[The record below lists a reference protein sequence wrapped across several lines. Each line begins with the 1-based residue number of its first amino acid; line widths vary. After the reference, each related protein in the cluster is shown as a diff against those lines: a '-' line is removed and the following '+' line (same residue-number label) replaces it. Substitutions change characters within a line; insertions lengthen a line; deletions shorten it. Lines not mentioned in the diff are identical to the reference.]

1 MNNIDFEAIIKSAM
15 KDGSKTEDL
24 AAAFTEAL
32 NAINSENAR
41 ETDRLSWIDD
51 RLDWVVDSV
60 NENNESLETV
70 AKLFAAVAAKTN
82 SDWNLDTCKRF
93 EESMSDFL
101 PEMIKTFNEFNKGF
115 DNLVGILSKSK
126 DKARQG
132 AVRIVQSADKA
143 KEALSDS
150 EKINKFLKDIFGV

>member
-15 KDGSKTEDL
+15 KDGSKAEDL

-32 NAINSENAR
+32 NAINSEDTKKAERDAWVR
-41 ETDRLSWIDD
+41 EHYAKAADLLESEPMKATSALFSAAAAETNP
-51 RLDWVVDSV
+51 DWD
-60 NENNESLETV
+60 
-70 AKLFAAVAAKTN
+70 
-82 SDWNLDTCKRF
+82 LDTCKMF

-101 PEMIKTFNEFNKGF
+101 PEMIKTFNKFNKGF
-115 DNLVGILSKSK
+115 DTLICILSKSK

-132 AVRIVQSADKA
+132 ADRIVQCTGKA

-150 EKINKFLKDIFGV
+150 EKIDKFLKKYFDV